1 MSQAGQLLHQTKF
14 DLLAF
19 RRNPAAAFFTVI
31 FPLIFLFLFTSIFGN
46 EEVDGIRLA
55 TFYVPGILALA
66 IVSATL
72 VNLAINLAARREQGI
87 LKRVRATPLSPAVF
101 VAAQGA
107 LAVVIS
113 YFMTFLV
120 VVIGRLVFDV
130 TVLGAGI
137 PSLLITVLV
146 GAIAFS
152 AMGIGL
158 TAIIPSESA
167 APAIVNAVVLPLYF
181 ISDVFIQGDKPDF
194 LAFVAN
200 LFPIQHLSVALQES
214 FDPTVD
220 GTPWPIGHW
229 LVIAAW
235 GVVGAVAAL
244 RFFRWTPSR

>member
-1 MSQAGQLLHQTKF
+1 MSSLGQLLHQTKF

-46 EEVDGIRLA
+46 EEVDGVRLA

-72 VNLAINLAARREQGI
+72 VNLAINLVARREQGI
-87 LKRVRATPLSPAVF
+87 LKRVRATPLSPGVF
-101 VAAQGA
+101 VLAQGT
-107 LAVVIS
+107 LAVAIS
-113 YFMTFLV
+113 YFMTLLV
-120 VVIGRLVFDV
+120 VVIGWLVFDV
-130 TVLGAGI
+130 TVRSAGI

-146 GAIAFS
+146 AAVAFS

-167 APAIVNAVVLPLYF
+167 SPAITNAIVLPLYF
-181 ISDVFIQGDKPDF
+181 ISDVFIQGDKPEA

-214 FDPTVD
+214 FDPGVT
-220 GTPWPIGHW
+220 GTPWPIEHW

-235 GVVGAVAAL
+235 GALGVVAAIRL
-244 RFFRWTPSR
+244 FRWTPTR